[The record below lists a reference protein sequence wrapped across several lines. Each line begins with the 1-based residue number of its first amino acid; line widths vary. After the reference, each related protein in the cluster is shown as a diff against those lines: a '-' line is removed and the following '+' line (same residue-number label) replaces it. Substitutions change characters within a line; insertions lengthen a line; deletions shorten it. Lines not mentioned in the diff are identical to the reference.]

1 MKHTLALAAL
11 MAGLATSAMAAP
23 LTVCL
28 EGAPETFN
36 PQLTSNGTTATVLEQ
51 IYDGLVTVEPGGSQ
65 IVPALAERW
74 DVSQDGRTYTFH
86 LRKGVKWQTTADF
99 TPSREF
105 NADDVMFTFDRMMK
119 PDHPYRQVNGGSYI
133 TFNTKLA
140 DELSKVEKIDDYT
153 VAFTLK
159 KALAPFL
166 GIMAHGS
173 LKITSA
179 EYADKLLAAGTPE
192 LFDRNPVG
200 TGPFQLQDYQTDAVV
215 RLSPFSST
223 WGAEQHIAANT
234 PMVDGIIMAISSDA
248 SVRVQ
253 RALAGECA
261 ISYFPSP
268 ADAKAIQDSGNLDLV
283 RVKVASSGFISFN
296 FTMDKFKDIRVRR
309 ALAQAINMKSLVN
322 VVFDGMGHETGAVIP
337 PSLWGSATDL
347 GPYQYDPKQ
356 AKALLAEAG
365 FPDGFATQIWA
376 VPVARPYM
384 PNGRRAAEMIQADWA
399 AIGVRAEIIS
409 YEWAEYIKRAREH
422 EAAVGMFGGIW
433 DFPDPSQIPSNY
445 FSCNSDGKPSPSNIG
460 AWCNKDF
467 VSLMAQAGS
476 ISDQAKRTELYQ
488 KAQHVLYDDVP
499 AVMFGSA
506 DQLMAVSKKV
516 KGFVPAIF
524 GTSRMSGVTVE
535 D

>member
-200 TGPFQLQDYQTDAVV
+200 VGARSAGIGRRMCNIVFPEPGRCQGDTRQRKPGPRKGQG
-215 RLSPFSST
+215 R
-223 WGAEQHIAANT
+223 I
-234 PMVDGIIMAISSDA
+234 
-248 SVRVQ
+248 VRVYLVQLHHGQVQ
-253 RALAGECA
+253 RHPRAPGARSSHQHE
-261 ISYFPSP
+261 
-268 ADAKAIQDSGNLDLV
+268 
-283 RVKVASSGFISFN
+283 VARQCG
-296 FTMDKFKDIRVRR
+296 VRR
-309 ALAQAINMKSLVN
+309 HGARDRS
-322 VVFDGMGHETGAVIP
+322 GHP
-337 PSLWGSATDL
+337 
-347 GPYQYDPKQ
+347 
-356 AKALLAEAG
+356 
-365 FPDGFATQIWA
+365 A
-376 VPVARPYM
+376 VPL
-384 PNGRRAAEMIQADWA
+384 G
-399 AIGVRAEIIS
+399 
-409 YEWAEYIKRAREH
+409 
-422 EAAVGMFGGIW
+422 
-433 DFPDPSQIPSNY
+433 
-445 FSCNSDGKPSPSNIG
+445 
-460 AWCNKDF
+460 
-467 VSLMAQAGS
+467 
-476 ISDQAKRTELYQ
+476 
-488 KAQHVLYDDVP
+488 
-499 AVMFGSA
+499 
-506 DQLMAVSKKV
+506 
-516 KGFVPAIF
+516 
-524 GTSRMSGVTVE
+524 
-535 D
+535 